1 MPRAERPCFP
11 NSLLPRA
18 EVAGIPAKGK
28 DTKMTWGSSLVLVVK
43 DLLSNAGDVGST
55 LGQGAKTPRAMGQ
68 LSLCAAST

>member
-1 MPRAERPCFP
+1 
-11 NSLLPRA
+11 
-18 EVAGIPAKGK
+18 
-28 DTKMTWGSSLVLVVK
+28 MTWGSSLVLVVK